1 MIIYST
7 IKNIGKEIKYAA
19 KVPKILGIGIIGGL
33 AALVIGCAPSEKLAQ
48 MGPFPAEEVA
58 QVQVAKK
65 TKEAPET
72 SRMSAYF
79 GPRFGA
85 IWAHGEPSDGTS
97 YPKSSSTLG
106 FEAEFGRRNG
116 GFGVG
121 ITLDSFKSEASDTVN
136 GTDYNV
142 KNDSLVVGAGIIYT
156 SKRTSPVKLYGGA
169 DICDLSENSEATV
182 GSPYNEHE
190 TFSSNTVGYRGRI
203 GVKMGNERYSVRVEA
218 NATAYPDSEN
228 VKTTTSLTAGIGLNF

>member
-1 MIIYST
+1 MTIYNT
-7 IKNIGKEIKYAA
+7 IKNIGKKAKYAA
-19 KVPKILGIGIIGGL
+19 IGGL
-33 AALVIGCAPSEKLAQ
+33 AALVMGCAPAENQSQ

-65 TKEAPET
+65 TEEAPEAG
-72 SRMSAYF
+72 RMSAYF
-79 GPRFGA
+79 GPRVGA

-106 FEAEFGRRNG
+106 FEAEFTGKS

-121 ITLDSFKSEASDTVN
+121 LTLDSFKSEASDTVN
-136 GTDYNV
+136 GTDYSV
-142 KNDSLVVGAGIIYT
+142 KNDSLVVGADLIYT
-156 SKRTSPVKLYGGA
+156 SRKTSPVRLYGGFG
-169 DICDLSENSEATV
+169 ICNLSENSTATI

-203 GVKMGNERYSVRVEA
+203 GVKMGNERYGVRVEA
-218 NATAYPDSEN
+218 NATAYPDSDN

>member
-1 MIIYST
+1 MTIYNT

-19 KVPKILGIGIIGGL
+19 IGGL
-33 AALVIGCAPSEKLAQ
+33 AALVIGCAPSEKLSQ

-65 TKEAPET
+65 TEEAPEA

-106 FEAEFGRRNG
+106 FEGEFTGRKS

-121 ITLDSFKSEASDTVN
+121 FTLDSFKSEASDTVN

-142 KNDSLVVGAGIIYT
+142 KNDSLIVGADLIYT
-156 SKRTSPVKLYGGA
+156 SRKTSPVKLYGGLG
-169 DICDLSENSEATV
+169 ICSLSENSEATV
-182 GSPYNEHE
+182 GSPYDEHE

-218 NATAYPDSEN
+218 NATIYPDSDN